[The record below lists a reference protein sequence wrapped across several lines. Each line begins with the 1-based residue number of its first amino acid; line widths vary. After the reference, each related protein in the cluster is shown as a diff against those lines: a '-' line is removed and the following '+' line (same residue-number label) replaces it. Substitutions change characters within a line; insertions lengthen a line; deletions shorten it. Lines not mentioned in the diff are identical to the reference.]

1 MNNLERSIKIALT
14 DCLGVKPQETVL
26 IVTDDQKIETAG
38 LFYKYAQGY
47 AREVTL
53 ACMVPRQNNGQEP
66 PLAISRMMR
75 AVDVIFM
82 ITSKSL
88 SHTQSRRQA
97 SASGA
102 RIASM
107 PGVNKDMIVRTLCAD
122 HRAIKKSGEKLSRI
136 VSRANGVRITTK
148 AGTDLSFSIKGRRA
162 LPDHGIIP
170 YKGGFTN
177 LPAGEVYL
185 APVEGSANGLLVI
198 DGSIADI
205 WPIKNPIKIAIANGF
220 AVGVGKGQQAEEL
233 WQIISAHGQNGLNV
247 AEFGIGINP
256 RAKITGNVL
265 EDEKVLGT
273 IHIAFGDN
281 SGFGGRV
288 KVPSHQDGIVKDP
301 NVWLDG
307 KQLMKNGKLLI

>member
-14 DCLGVKPQETVL
+14 DCLGVKFQETVL

-47 AREVTL
+47 AREVVL
-53 ACMVPRQNNGQEP
+53 ACMAPRQNNGQEP
-66 PLAISRMMR
+66 PLAIAQMMLKS
-75 AVDVIFM
+75 DVIFM
-82 ITSKSL
+82 LTSKSL
-88 SHTQSRRQA
+88 SHTQARRQA
-97 SASGA
+97 SDKGA

-107 PGVNKDMIVRTLCAD
+107 PGATKEMIVRTLCAD
-122 HRAIKKSGEKLSRI
+122 HRAIKKTGEKLAGI
-136 VSRANGVRITTK
+136 VNRANEVRITTK
-148 AGTDLSFSIKGRRA
+148 AGTDLCFSIKGRKA
-162 LPDHGIIP
+162 IPDHGIIP

-177 LPAGEVYL
+177 LPAGEVYT

-198 DGSIADI
+198 DGLIADI
-205 WPIKNPIKIAIANGF
+205 WPIKKPIKIAIARGF
-220 AVGVGKGQQAEEL
+220 AVGSEKGQQAKEL
-233 WQIISAHGQNGLNV
+233 WQILSAHGKNGLNI

-265 EDEKVLGT
+265 EDEKALGT

-281 SGFGGRV
+281 SGFGGKV
-288 KVPSHQDGIVKDP
+288 KVSSHQDGIVKNPD
-301 NVWLDG
+301 VWLDG

>member
-14 DCLGVKPQETVL
+14 DCLGVNPRETVL
-26 IVTDDQKIETAG
+26 IITDDQMIETAG
-38 LFYKYAQGY
+38 LFYKHAQGY
-47 AREVTL
+47 ALEVAL
-53 ACMVPRQNNGQEP
+53 ACMPPRQNNGQEP
-66 PLAISRMMR
+66 PPAIAQIMLKS
-75 AVDVIFM
+75 DVIFM

-88 SHTQSRRQA
+88 SHTQARRRA
-97 SASGA
+97 SARGA

-107 PGVNKDMIVRTLCAD
+107 PGATRDMVVRTLCAD
-122 HRAIKKSGEKLSRI
+122 HQAIKRTGEKLSRI
-136 VSRANGVRITTK
+136 VSRASQVRITTK
-148 AGTDLSFSIKGRRA
+148 AGTDLRFSIKGRQA
-162 LPDHGIIP
+162 HPDHGIIHSR
-170 YKGGFTN
+170 GGFTN
-177 LPAGEVYL
+177 LPAGEVYT

-198 DGSIADI
+198 DGSIADL
-205 WPIKNPIKIAIANGF
+205 WPLQRPIKIAISNGS
-220 AVGVGKGQQAEEL
+220 AAGVEKSRQAEEL
-233 WQIISAHGQNGLNV
+233 WRIISAHGRKGLNV

-301 NVWLDG
+301 DVWLDG
-307 KQLMKNGKLLI
+307 KQLMKNGKLMI